1 MDQFALLG
9 SVAVKLHNELRTL
22 YYVLLPVFFALALVL
37 AWFRHPQGGPDFI
50 EAIKR
55 AFVATLLLVGF
66 SEITDVI
73 LFITNGLAAKIN
85 DMTGLDNMLKMAGE
99 KARSYTLSP
108 TSVVLAFNDL
118 LVAVLAF
125 LSYIVLYVAR
135 YITVAVYHF
144 SWIFL
149 SIIAPILL
157 LFHLF
162 TPKLTLNLFRSMIE
176 VASWKVVWAVLS
188 AMLAALPF
196 GNAYMADG
204 NYLTVIVLNFVI
216 ALCMLGTP
224 LVVHSLVGGGLSSM
238 TGALAPAVAGAMLAA
253 PAKAASAFNV
263 GREVLSNTHGLSTR
277 HAGHLASHVTSA
289 FRGGVAPKLPT
300 TPTVATPT
308 PNPTPTDKAQ
318 GRISSPPTPKK

>member
-1 MDQFALLG
+1 MDQFTLLG
-9 SVAVKLHNELRTL
+9 SVALKLHTELRTL

-37 AWFRHPQGGPDFI
+37 AWFRHPQGGPDLI
-50 EAIKR
+50 EAVKR

-66 SEITDVI
+66 FEITDVI
-73 LFITNGLAAKIN
+73 LFITNGLATKIDN
-85 DMTGLDNMLKMAGE
+85 MTGLDAIMKMAGE
-99 KARSYTLSP
+99 KTRGYTLSA

-118 LVAVLAF
+118 LIATLAF

-135 YITVAVYHF
+135 YIMVAIYHF
-144 SWIFL
+144 SWVFL
-149 SIIAPILL
+149 SITAPILL

-162 TPKLTLNLFRSMIE
+162 SPKLTLNLFRSMIE
-176 VASWKVVWAVLS
+176 VASWKIVWAVLS

-224 LVVHSLVGGGLSSM
+224 LVVHALVGNGLSGM

-253 PAKAASAFNV
+253 PAKAASVATM
-263 GREVLSNTHGLSTR
+263 GREVLANTGGFAKN
-277 HAGHLASHVTSA
+277 HASRLASTVTSTLQN
-289 FRGGVAPKLPT
+289 RSHPGDPVGPKSPNRPQAT
-300 TPTVATPT
+300 TEPKPS
-308 PNPTPTDKAQ
+308 
-318 GRISSPPTPKK
+318 RSSPPPKPKQ

>member
-9 SVAVKLHNELRTL
+9 SVAAKLHSELRGL
-22 YYVLLPVFFALALVL
+22 YYMLLPVFFSLALVF
-37 AWFRHPQGGPDFI
+37 AWFRHPQGGPDFV
-50 EAIKR
+50 ETIKR
-55 AFVATLLLVGF
+55 AFIATLLLVGF
-66 SEITDVI
+66 FEITDAI
-73 LFITNGLAAKIN
+73 LFITHGLATKID
-85 DMTGLDNMLKMAGE
+85 DMAGLESVMKMAGE
-99 KARSYTLSP
+99 KARSYTLSA

-125 LSYIVLYVAR
+125 LSYILLYIAR
-135 YITVAVYHF
+135 FITVAIYHF

-176 VASWKVVWAVLS
+176 VASWKIVWAVLS

-224 LVVHSLVGGGLSSM
+224 LVVHSLVGSGLSGMS
-238 TGALAPAVAGAMLAA
+238 GALAPAVAGAMIAA
-253 PAKAASAFNV
+253 PAKAATV
-263 GREVLSNTHGLSTR
+263 TQIGREVLGNTKGFAAH
-277 HAGHLASHVTSA
+277 HASHLASRVGSA
-289 FRGGVAPKLPT
+289 FSGNHTRTPDRPTAPPKS
-300 TPTVATPT
+300 
-308 PNPTPTDKAQ
+308 TPTDKTP
-318 GRISSPPTPKK
+318 GRISSPPNSKK